1 VGSSL
6 AVEDQAAITCAGMT
20 FTAEEHRT
28 ARSAL
33 ASFAD
38 FLAEPPVTDSF
49 CLPGAISLELTDQ
62 CQTAVARIRL
72 LMTKAVSSAAH

>member
-1 VGSSL
+1 MKV
-6 AVEDQAAITCAGMT
+6 VGMT

-28 ARSAL
+28 GRLAL
-33 ASFAD
+33 ASFDD

-49 CLPGAISLELTDQ
+49 RLPGAINLDLTDQ
-62 CQTAVARIRL
+62 CQTAVARVRL